1 MPSLLFLT
9 QSTHFKIDKR
19 VFVDLN
25 INLFFDDKTL
35 ETMSSICFEDE
46 IIARQELFRA
56 LEN

>member
-46 IIARQELFRA
+46 IIARQECFVL
-56 LEN
+56 